1 MAGDRR
7 NVLQM
12 LDSELRFI
20 ELGGYDRSRRDAW
33 YPKSIFR
40 DSLTC
45 ISFGRPRGTRC
56 CRNCHLLEFVS
67 LEHRS
72 EEIPCH
78 FIRLN
83 EAGDTIA
90 ALRPVTSNDT
100 WLKHEV
106 KRWLRWKIGQL
117 KLEGDPNACFTTV
130 EGG

>member
-7 NVLQM
+7 NILQL

-20 ELGGYDRSRRDAW
+20 ELGGYDRSRHAAW

-45 ISFGRPRGTRC
+45 INFGRSRGPQG

-67 LEHRS
+67 LEHRA
-72 EEIPCH
+72 EQTPCH

-90 ALRPVTSNDT
+90 ALPKVTSNDT
-100 WLKHEV
+100 WLKHAV
-106 KRWLRWKIGQL
+106 KHWLRWKIGQL
-117 KLEGDPNACFTTV
+117 KLEGDQKLASSQ
-130 EGG
+130 